1 MLAAFAL
8 VFGAPI
14 DGRLQ
19 IMLDKVQMEQPLSHS
34 ISHSAHAIKYSA
46 LKDAAVSRQNAVVSR
61 SRLETPELSLLSSL
75 L

>member
-8 VFGAPI
+8 VLGAPI

-19 IMLDKVQMEQPLSHS
+19 ITLDKVQMEQPLSHS
-34 ISHSAHAIKYSA
+34 AHATKYSA

-61 SRLETPELSLLSSL
+61 SRLESPELSLLSSL